1 VNFWGKVPILA
12 GVLVSLFV
20 GWIAFPRVI
29 YTSRPQ
35 PVAFSH
41 PIHAQKAGM
50 LCVDCHASREDGTY
64 AGVPPLSRCAG
75 CHTSNLG
82 PSVAE
87 KTFIAQYVKP
97 KREPEW
103 AVYARQPENVWFS
116 HTPHI
121 RIAKLQCE
129 QCHGDQA
136 SSDQPR
142 PYQEDRISGY
152 SRDIWGYRA
161 ANRTRRVGAS
171 PGEFIVVPGMK
182 MDDCIACHRQE
193 GLAHSCLD
201 CHK

>member
-1 VNFWGKVPILA
+1 MNFWGKIPILA
-12 GVLVSLFV
+12 GVLASLCV
-20 GWIAFPRVI
+20 GWIGFPRVI
-29 YTSRPQ
+29 YSSRPQ

-41 PIHAQKAGM
+41 PVHAQKAGM
-50 LCVDCHASREDGTY
+50 LCVDCHAPRPDGTY

-75 CHTSNLG
+75 CHTTNLG
-82 PSVAE
+82 PSAAE
-87 KTFIAQYVKP
+87 KTFIAEYVKP
-97 KREPEW
+97 KREPQW

-129 QCHGDQA
+129 ECHGDQA
-136 SSDQPR
+136 SSGQPR

-152 SRDIWGYRA
+152 SRDIWGYEA
-161 ANRTRRVGAS
+161 VGGA
-171 PGEFIVVPGMK
+171 VPGMK
-182 MDDCIACHRQE
+182 MDDCIACHRRE